1 LLSEIGTTITAN
13 KTAVKAPRSCET
25 VRKKIRP
32 FPEVSR
38 LRVVNAVVVNAE
50 ADSNTALVK
59 LFSSERN
66 KYRNAENKMEHT
78 KPDVTAKKVSGR
90 FNFLL
95 EM

>member
-1 LLSEIGTTITAN
+1 
-13 KTAVKAPRSCET
+13 
-25 VRKKIRP
+25 
-32 FPEVSR
+32 
-38 LRVVNAVVVNAE
+38 VNAE

-66 KYRNAENKMEHT
+66 KYRNAENKMEQT